1 MGITD
6 IKNMVKAQQQKI
18 DYPLLII
25 INILMPAI
33 EQAFLRIGIFS

>member
-25 INILMPAI
+25 INILMPAYR
-33 EQAFLRIGIFS
+33 AGIFTYWYF